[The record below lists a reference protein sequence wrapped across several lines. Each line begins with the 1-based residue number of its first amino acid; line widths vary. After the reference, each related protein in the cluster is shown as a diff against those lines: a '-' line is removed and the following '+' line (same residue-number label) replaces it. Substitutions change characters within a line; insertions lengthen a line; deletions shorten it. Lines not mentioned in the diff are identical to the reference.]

1 MIEHRPFASLGSVD
15 TTWLKA
21 RLHFA
26 FSGMGNPEHR
36 RVRGLRVWN
45 DDEFA
50 PSSGFPLHQH
60 DDVEIVTYVREGAIT
75 HEDSLGNKERIEAG
89 NLQVMSAGAGIR
101 HSEFN
106 DEPIPTQLFQIWI
119 DPRHRGGEPRWSTRR
134 FPRGERSGRL
144 ATLASGDAADSEALV
159 INADARVLGGSLQAG
174 DTIVHAIPEGSSA
187 YLVTTTGR
195 LILNGLPLAPR
206 DGAAITDE
214 RQITLTALDGTEIV
228 LVEVA

>member
-1 MIEHRPFASLGSVD
+1 MIEHRPFEILGGVESA
-15 TTWLKA
+15 WLQAK
-21 RLHFA
+21 LHFA

-36 RVRGLRVWN
+36 RLRGLRVWN

-60 DDVEIVTYVREGAIT
+60 ENVEIVTYVREGAIT
-75 HEDSLGNKERIEAG
+75 HEDSLGNIGRIGAG
-89 NLQVMSAGAGIR
+89 DVQVMSAAAGIQ

-106 DEPIPTQLFQIWI
+106 AESVPTRLFQIWI

-144 ATLASGDAADSEALV
+144 VTLASGNATDADALV
-159 INADARVLGGSLQAG
+159 INADARVLGGTMQAG
-174 DTIVHAIPEGSSA
+174 DTIVHKIPEGRSA

-195 LILNGLPLAPR
+195 VILNSLPLAPR
-206 DGAAITDE
+206 DGAAISDE